1 MKDLAT
7 IEMGVTPKGKI
18 VYTAKLMRV
27 GDTRGKDMERIYYTT
42 GEAEAA
48 IKEQSPEAEIISA
61 YEFRK
66 REK

>member
-18 VYTAKLMRV
+18 VYTAKIMRA
-27 GDTRGKDMERIYYTT
+27 GEARGKDLNRAYYSK

-48 IKEQSPEAEIISA
+48 IKEKSPNAEIIPA

-66 REK
+66 HEK